1 MWIIKDI
8 TFPDKGFHRKV
19 GVLGTIA
26 TVIILLMYW
35 MIGYQMMSG
44 VANPNPSPE
53 RIFFCIMI
61 YVIGV
66 NLMMCA
72 DIQKYVTLKYR
83 FQLFL

>member
-1 MWIIKDI
+1 MWFIKDL
-8 TFPDKGFHRKV
+8 TFPDKGFQQKV
-19 GVLGTIA
+19 GVLGSLG

-35 MIGYQMMSG
+35 TIGFQMMSG
-44 VANPNPSPE
+44 NANQNPSAE

-66 NLMMCA
+66 NLMMCS

-83 FQLFL
+83 